1 MLKKLLRMKK
11 HLRLFLINFV
21 SLWLAGNAF
30 AGVSFSGNYQTL
42 ALAALVL
49 TLINFALKPLIKIM
63 LLPINLITMGA
74 FRWLINVL
82 SLYLVT
88 IIVSQFQIESFL
100 FAGFNYQGFTI
111 PSIYLST
118 FWALVVVSL
127 FISLVTT
134 FLLWLIK

>member
-1 MLKKLLRMKK
+1 MKN

-30 AGVSFSGNYQTL
+30 AGVSFSGGYQIL

-49 TLINFALKPLIKIM
+49 TLINFALKPLIKIL

-74 FRWLINVL
+74 FRWLINVF
-82 SLYLVT
+82 SLYLATV
-88 IIVSQFQIESFL
+88 IVSQFQIQSFL
-100 FAGFNYQGFTI
+100 FAGFTYQGFVI

-118 FWALVVVSL
+118 FWALVAVSF
-127 FISLVTT
+127 FISLITAL
-134 FLLWLIK
+134 LLWLIK